1 MTQERI
7 AGILL
12 MLIGMFLLVKPMAA
26 WKITERWKN
35 KDVSSPSKRYITTV
49 RIVGGVACI
58 LAVLLLARMIG

>member
-35 KDVSSPSKRYITTV
+35 KDVSN
-49 RIVGGVACI
+49 
-58 LAVLLLARMIG
+58 LLKKSL